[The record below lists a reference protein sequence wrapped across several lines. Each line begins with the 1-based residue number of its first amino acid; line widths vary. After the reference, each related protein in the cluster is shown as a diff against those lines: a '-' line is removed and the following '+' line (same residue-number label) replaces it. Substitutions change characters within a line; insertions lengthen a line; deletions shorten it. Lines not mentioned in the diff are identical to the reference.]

1 MSYGTRPP
9 PQARPWPSSQGRPS
23 DDAIAMM
30 RYDAAKKSVLVA
42 YLLWFF
48 LGYLGAHRFYLG
60 RVVSGIVMLVMSLLS
75 VLLTVVL
82 IGFLGLLVIGLW
94 WFIDAFLIPGM
105 AARCNGRLIDQLR
118 G

>member
-1 MSYGTRPP
+1 MSYGTPP
-9 PQARPWPSSQGRPS
+9 RQQARPWQSPQGQPS

-48 LGYLGAHRFYLG
+48 IGYFGAHRFYLG
-60 RVVSGIVMLVMSLLS
+60 RVLSGIVMLVMFLLS
-75 VLLTVVL
+75 MLLTVVA

-94 WFIDAFLIPGM
+94 WFVDAFLIPGM
-105 AARCNGRLIDQLR
+105 TASRNARLIDQIR